1 VFYALQS
8 MSIWD
13 GINRNR
19 FYHDLDVLYQ
29 KDRYQKLPTLSNR
42 LLPHLLAD
50 ADDESTVLSAT
61 IERQLADD
69 FAFLASWTTW
79 PRHVAASAVQQQTHS
94 KRLCISIAANQ
105 GINARLR
112 DGFGTIFEL

>member
-1 VFYALQS
+1 

-13 GINRNR
+13 GINHKK
-19 FYHDLDVLYQ
+19 FYHDLNALYK

-42 LLPHLLAD
+42 LLPHLLAG
-50 ADDESTVLSAT
+50 ADDEPDVLSAT

-79 PRHVAASAVQQQTHS
+79 QRHVAASAVQQQTDP
-94 KRLCISIAANQ
+94 KRLCICIAANQ
-105 GINARLR
+105 GIDARLQ
-112 DGFGTIFEL
+112 DGFGTIFELLRKRAR